1 MTPLWLSGLAHQ
13 VSSRWALEIVQA
25 ASCAPQGGSSPCWE
39 KLTRNHQAQ
48 LLGTLTATS
57 QEGLKHDPK
66 PTEIQ
71 ASPEADPA
79 HICLWLGLQGWVAGQ
94 DWSKPGINGWLGHK
108 NLTCSW
114 PRPEA
119 TVLGQHEDP
128 CIPQW
133 SSVRLVLPVSNFPWV
148 ARGAGMGF
156 RALNQGTD
164 QSAAS
169 LQLGERFPSS
179 PDRSFPPS
187 SQVSL
192 AAAVGLNF

>member
-1 MTPLWLSGLAHQ
+1 MTSLWLSGLAHQ

-79 HICLWLGLQGWVAGQ
+79 HICLWLGLQEWVAGQ
-94 DWSKPGINGWLGHK
+94 DWSKPGINGWLWHK
-108 NLTCSW
+108 NLRCSW

-128 CIPQW
+128 CIPWW

-156 RALNQGTD
+156 RALNGRYRPVCCL
-164 QSAAS
+164 SAAGRKVS
-169 LQLGERFPSS
+169 IQPWQEFPTIQPSFLSS
-179 PDRSFPPS
+179 SC
-187 SQVSL
+187 
-192 AAAVGLNF
+192 GT